1 MAITLPNPNINFIS
15 NGEPISPDV
24 TNRPMQQIN
33 ENLVALAN
41 QVGVTTPT
49 VDAPLNPALG
59 TEWTDQNGVP
69 YLWNGTFWEPI
80 SGMFVQSTQP
90 IHGRAGLF
98 WYNDVNHV
106 LYIYNGL
113 YYMEYSS
120 GGGSGGGTGGSSGG
134 SLIAVPLVP
143 TFYDISTT
151 EGQTVI
157 PFSQSSTDSILV
169 FIDNIIVDLGVDYT
183 YDLSNI
189 TFTQPFALNQ
199 KLKIIKFSIGSTSVN
214 VGIKSTQIPVSVA
227 STTFPYVQTLGS
239 TSIVSIDGIL
249 NLTFHYDSSN
259 IIFTDSVPV
268 GVTISIME
276 ITPSSTSIS
285 DSDAIASFTAIYPV
299 LAS

>member
-1 MAITLPNPNINFIS
+1 MATTLPNPDIS
-15 NGEPISPDV
+15 LIQENEPVSPDV
-24 TNRPMQQIN
+24 TNRPIIQLQENIVSLIDQIDN
-33 ENLVALAN
+33 MGIPTN
-41 QVGVTTPT
+41 TP
-49 VDAPLNPALG
+49 NPTPFLG
-59 TEWTDQNGVP
+59 EQFTDINGVP

-80 SGMFVQSTQP
+80 SGMFIQSAQP
-90 IHGRAGLF
+90 IVGRAGLF
-98 WYNDVNHV
+98 WYDDVNHV
-106 LYIYNGL
+106 LYIHNGL
-113 YYMEYSS
+113 YYMEYS
-120 GGGSGGGTGGSSGG
+120 GGTGGTGG
-134 SLIAVPLVP
+134 TGGEFVAVPLVP
-143 TFYDISTT
+143 TIYDATITV
-151 EGQTVI
+151 GQTVV
-157 PFSQSSTDSILV
+157 PFPILSTDSILV